1 MQSLSIDLIKGLL
14 KFWPLTCP
22 AKEVIYISEIEE
34 VLDMM
39 GTSAE
44 SKFSEFGP
52 SLLKRLILTSQGMHY
67 QAAERSLLLLNSDH
81 FQKIVKANMSKAYP
95 IIVKGL
101 LNSSQTSHWNQTV
114 TTITYSVIRTYMEI
128 NREQFE
134 KLTQQGQQE

>member
-52 SLLKRLILTSQGMHY
+52 GLIKRLILTS
-67 QAAERSLLLLNSDH
+67 
-81 FQKIVKANMSKAYP
+81 
-95 IIVKGL
+95 
-101 LNSSQTSHWNQTV
+101 
-114 TTITYSVIRTYMEI
+114 
-128 NREQFE
+128 
-134 KLTQQGQQE
+134 